1 MFHRRKQDA
10 GRKNGKDKS
19 KSKEKHRIRGAKED
33 IGTQTENPTQEK
45 TAESGRNGTKQV
57 KKKTVLCRV
66 ESKLSLVPASLGYF
80 IRPAAR

>member
-1 MFHRRKQDA
+1 MFHRRRQDA
-10 GRKNGKDKS
+10 GRKNGKGKS

-66 ESKLSLVPASLGYF
+66 ESKLYVGPASLGYF